1 MKHLLRPDYL
11 QLLTYPN
18 TLKPILRLNPS
29 LLLISSKYTNLTH
42 LYSIDNKRKTSKI
55 NSCNIYELDKYNK
68 PNIKM
73 EEWNT
78 SIFQKDYQY
87 KILDIT
93 DLDFNWNHFNP
104 DTLVNKNKE
113 YLDEIYTELNDMCK
127 HFEIKEK
134 LDGYHIKHGLFIFFN

>member
-11 QLLTYPN
+11 QLLIYPN

-55 NSCNIYELDKYNK
+55 NSCHIYELNQYNVK
-68 PNIKM
+68 I
-73 EEWNT
+73 EEYNT
-78 SIFQKDYQY
+78 NTFQKDQQY

-93 DLDFNWNHFNP
+93 DLDFNWNYFNP
-104 DTLVNKNKE
+104 DKLMNKNKE
-113 YLDEIYTELNDMCK
+113 YLDEIHTELNHMCK
-127 HFEIKEK
+127 HFEINEK
-134 LDGYHIKHGLFIFFN
+134 LDGYHIKHKLFLFFD